1 MNTLIPNID
10 ISFVS
15 CALPE
20 NRLDL
25 LSLASLY
32 GEAEIKRIISS
43 TGISQ
48 VAVAKP
54 LQTASDLCVS
64 AAENIFNHG
73 AVLKKDIDAII
84 FVSQTPDKRLPATSV
99 LLQKRLSL
107 PSHITAFD
115 INYGCS
121 GYIYGLFQAA
131 LLIHARAAKRVL
143 ICAGDTI
150 THHIN
155 PSDRAVRLVFGDA
168 GSATI
173 VEKGV
178 NTLSFSI
185 HTDGSGADSLYADF
199 GGYLYMDGKAVMEF
213 ALDKVPRCVNEVMG
227 MTNWKKE
234 EIGSFV
240 FHQANQFMLNYLRK
254 KMGLDKKSVPV
265 SMQSI
270 GNTGP
275 ASIPC
280 ALLLEK
286 KFLQTENRLEKSILC
301 GFGVGF
307 SYGAV
312 GVNLSQ
318 TTLLPFINNKITI

>member
-1 MNTLIPNID
+1 MNVLIPDIN

-20 NRLDL
+20 SRLDL

-32 GEAEIKRIISS
+32 GATEIKRIISS
-43 TGISQ
+43 TGISR

-54 LQTASDLCVS
+54 LQTASDLCAS
-64 AAENIFNHG
+64 AAENIFNYRSD
-73 AVLKKDIDAII
+73 LRKDIDAII

-107 PSHITAFD
+107 LSHITAFD

-155 PSDRAVRLVFGDA
+155 PLDRAVRLVFGDA

-173 VEKGV
+173 VEEGM
-178 NTLSFSI
+178 NTLFFSI
-185 HTDGSGADSLYADF
+185 HTDGSGADSLFADF
-199 GGYLYMDGKAVMEF
+199 GGDLHMNGKAMMEF
-213 ALDKVPRCVNEVMG
+213 ALDKVPHCVNEVMK
-227 MTNWKKE
+227 MTEWKKE
-234 EIGSFV
+234 KIGSFI
-240 FHQANQFMLNYLRK
+240 FHQANEFMLNYLRK
-254 KMGLDKKSVPV
+254 KMRLDKKSVPV

-280 ALLLEK
+280 ALILK
-286 KFLQTENRLEKSILC
+286 KEFLQTENRLEKSILC

-318 TTLLPFINNKITI
+318 TIFLPFVNNKITV